1 MRHVFNGKEKRAK
14 KKMKWFILPYIFIYF
29 AAIQCSVA
37 DLCVYNQFDLLP
49 AFSDCDMHTVFAIK
63 ENITWKP
70 ENSSRFFKSIQ
81 ELWWLLL
88 ALFLL
93 D

>member
-1 MRHVFNGKEKRAK
+1 MAKRSEQRK
-14 KKMKWFILPYIFIYF
+14 DEMIYTTVHIHIFCGYF

-49 AFSDCDMHTVFAIK
+49 VCSDCDMHTVFAIK

-70 ENSSRFFKSIQ
+70 ENSTRFFKSIQ
-81 ELWWLLL
+81 ELWWLLF